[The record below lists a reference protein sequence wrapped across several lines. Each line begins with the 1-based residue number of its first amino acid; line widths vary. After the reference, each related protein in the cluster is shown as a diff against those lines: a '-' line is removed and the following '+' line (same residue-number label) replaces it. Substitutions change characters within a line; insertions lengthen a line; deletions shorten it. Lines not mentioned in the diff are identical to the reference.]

1 MNSANSE
8 YPVISETTGACLNI
22 DEITEG
28 STRKIL
34 ILGSTGSI
42 GTQALEV
49 VADNPDKFEVVGIAA
64 GGRDPQLIIQ
74 QARSLGLSADQ
85 VAVAG
90 DEAAKEVSA
99 ALGATVRSGKDC
111 ATELVE
117 EVAAHTVLNGLVG
130 SLGLKATIAT
140 IKSGAYLALANKESL
155 VAGGRLVT
163 DMAAPGQIIP
173 VDSEH
178 SAMAQSLRSGTR
190 FEVDRF
196 VLTASGGPFRGWSRE
211 KMMEVTPEQ
220 AAAHPTWSMGQMN
233 TLNSATLVNKGLEL
247 IEATLLFEIPADR
260 IDVTVHP
267 QSIVHSMI
275 TFVDGGTIAQASP
288 PSMKLPISLAMHW
301 PHRVPKA
308 QHRLDFS
315 EASTWEFMPVDD
327 EAFPAVQ
334 LARDVATKA
343 GTFPAV
349 YNAANEQ
356 AADSFLKGGIK
367 FPEIVDVVADVVSRA
382 DSFATPAASVE
393 DILAVEGEARRLA
406 DELVAKLT

>member
-8 YPVISETTGACLNI
+8 YPVISETTGACLNL